1 VAPPVLLPPHA
12 PHDGVIQT
20 WRQRRRRRRTQ
31 RCKEAARERFIFFS
45 EAEGGA
51 RGGEASGFSF
61 SEAERGAR
69 GGERRCTN
77 NSCIIGVEK
86 YRQTILGGCPY
97 AFLRVSS
104 DVCEVLFSKPTKL

>member
-1 VAPPVLLPPHA
+1 MEAEAQAKADTEVQGCGAGAVL
-12 PHDGVIQT
+12 
-20 WRQRRRRRRTQ
+20 
-31 RCKEAARERFIFFS
+31 FFS

-51 RGGEASGFSF
+51 CGGEASCFSF

-69 GGERRCTN
+69 GGKRRRTN

-86 YRQTILGGCPY
+86 YIQTILGGCLY

-104 DVCEVLFSKPTKL
+104 DVCEVLFSKPIKL

>member
-1 VAPPVLLPPHA
+1 M
-12 PHDGVIQT
+12 
-20 WRQRRRRRRTQ
+20 
-31 RCKEAARERFIFFS
+31 EAEARADTEVQGSGAGAVHFFS

-69 GGERRCTN
+69 GGERRRTN

>member
-1 VAPPVLLPPHA
+1 V
-12 PHDGVIQT
+12 
-20 WRQRRRRRRTQ
+20 
-31 RCKEAARERFIFFS
+31 EAEARADTEVQGSGAGAVHFFS

-77 NSCIIGVEK
+77 NSCIIVEK